1 MKKIYLILII
11 TGLISCQAKEK
22 QIAGTNDVNY
32 KQASYVKQEKYN
44 KEDIQF
50 LKDMGMTSSM
60 TFKENVDMINNE
72 AIRRN
77 EEKYGVK
84 FIPEDKMNVFLSEH
98 DLVMGGLAD
107 YKYIIPVEA
116 LKTFRTNLLKVTSID
131 SSLHNFYFIRISR
144 QAEQRPGQFLQKI
157 DASEIVP
164 GTHNL
169 VTVGPSLANGQ
180 HYDLAK
186 QGQLISSQLM
196 KYSKKYNLSPELIVV
211 DGFGFTPLIRIVA
224 QKEYFELEGKDIV
237 DNKIVPKDPAIVL
250 GVPGGW
256 LTLAVW

>member
-11 TGLISCQAKEK
+11 TGLISCQEQEKEK
-22 QIAGTNDVNY
+22 QIADANY
-32 KQASYVKQEKYN
+32 KQASYVKQEGYN

-60 TFKENVDMINNE
+60 TFKENVDMLNNE
-72 AIRRN
+72 AILKN

-107 YKYIIPVEA
+107 YKYVIPAEA
-116 LKTFRTNLLKVTSID
+116 LKTFRTNLLKVTSVD

-144 QAEQRPGQFLQKI
+144 QAEQNPGHFLQKI

-169 VTVGPSLANGQ
+169 VSVGPSLMNNQDADNG
-180 HYDLAK
+180 
-186 QGQLISSQLM
+186 GQLIASSLI
-196 KYSKKYNLSPELIVV
+196 KYNKKYNLPFESIVV
-211 DGFGFTPLIRIVA
+211 DGFTPSIKIVA
-224 QKEYFELEGKDIV
+224 QKEYFELEGKDII
-237 DNKIVPKDPAIVL
+237 DNKIVPRDPAIVL
-250 GVPGGW
+250 GIPGGW